1 MHRQISSPL
10 QPDEESAMPTTKAQN
25 RVPSRRAQHK
35 SRTRQALREAAL
47 DLFASQGYDATTT
60 EEISEKAGVAA
71 RTFFRYFPTKEAVL
85 FFGEHAWIQALGAD
99 FLSQPDSMSDI
110 EAMCASFVI
119 AAPGLSRSRQYLLLW
134 ETAIASSP
142 TLRGRQMDG
151 QLDDAATVAK
161 AIAARRGLPD
171 PDERCRLLASVG
183 LLTHR
188 RALNRWLQ
196 GPAATPLGEVIAE
209 EFALLSDLSK
219 NR

>member
-1 MHRQISSPL
+1 
-10 QPDEESAMPTTKAQN
+10 MPSKTGAGA
-25 RVPSRRAQHK
+25 PSRRAQHK

-47 DLFASQGYDATTT
+47 DLFATQGYDATTT
-60 EEISEKAGVAA
+60 EQISEKAGVAA

-85 FFGEHAWIQALGAD
+85 FLGEHAWIQALGAD
-99 FLSQPDSMSDI
+99 FLTQPDSMSDI

-134 ETAIASSP
+134 EKAIASSP
-142 TLRGRQMDG
+142 TLRGRQLDG
-151 QLDDAATVAK
+151 QLDDAGTVAK

-188 RALNRWLQ
+188 RALTRWLQ
-196 GPAATPLGEVIAE
+196 SPAGTDLGEVIAD

-219 NR
+219 KKR